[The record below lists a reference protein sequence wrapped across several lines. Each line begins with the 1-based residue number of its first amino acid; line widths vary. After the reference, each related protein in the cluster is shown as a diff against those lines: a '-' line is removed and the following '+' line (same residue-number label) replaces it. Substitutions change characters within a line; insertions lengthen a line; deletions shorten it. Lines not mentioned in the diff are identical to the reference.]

1 MGCIRHKYKCLI
13 IGIANSIIV
22 YTMHSSRKDCLPSFN
37 NIRKRKKAQIFV
49 GVIIPGSTAFE
60 DIEETVTRQ
69 LAPFGDDW
77 KAEPYKFYLDKDS
90 LSEITEEGPLSE
102 EKLAKWYGKPISRDE
117 HGFYYVTT
125 NNPQA
130 QWENWRIGGRWY
142 GVVKQMALQN
152 QDHDLNIKPEHQKLK
167 NNMTR
172 LEHVESLAQFFVLLT
187 PDLHWY
193 AIGTGLVMLE
203 YSEQVINE
211 WKIQSQKILEAH
223 RHDILVGV
231 NCHS

>member
-1 MGCIRHKYKCLI
+1 M
-13 IGIANSIIV
+13 
-22 YTMHSSRKDCLPSFN
+22 T
-37 NIRKRKKAQIFV
+37 
-49 GVIIPGSTAFE
+49 
-60 DIEETVTRQ
+60 
-69 LAPFGDDW
+69 
-77 KAEPYKFYLDKDS
+77 
-90 LSEITEEGPLSE
+90 
-102 EKLAKWYGKPISRDE
+102 
-117 HGFYYVTT
+117 
-125 NNPQA
+125 PQS
-130 QWENWRIGGRWY
+130 N
-142 GVVKQMALQN
+142 
-152 QDHDLNIKPEHQKLK
+152 DHDLNIKPEHQRLK

-172 LEHVESLAQFFVLLT
+172 LEHVESLAQFFALLT